1 MLSREQ
7 KEMIWI
13 AATSA
18 AVLFLVI
25 LGNMNLTLPNW
36 SWSFGGSESAALIDV
51 QSVSVPEALKW
62 IRPVNIESVVV
73 PNSAEEIE
81 TVKNLAL
88 AEDLAAPAAPGTS
101 GADAAEISPDIM
113 QRWLLA
119 QEFARDLNLTA
130 PAVPGTSGADA
141 AGISP
146 DIMQRWLL
154 AQEFARDLNLTAPA
168 VPEYVYL
175 LERLGASDWLPRD
188 PSIIWV
194 EATAAPTTSSEPTS
208 RVRYWLPAAMRGEAT
223 AKWTTLPVDEL
234 SLVP

>member
-130 PAVPGTSGADA
+130 PAVP
-141 AGISP
+141 
-146 DIMQRWLL
+146 
-154 AQEFARDLNLTAPA
+154 
-168 VPEYVYL
+168 EYVYL

>member
-13 AATSA
+13 AATAA

-130 PAVPGTSGADA
+130 PAVP
-141 AGISP
+141 
-146 DIMQRWLL
+146 
-154 AQEFARDLNLTAPA
+154 
-168 VPEYVYL
+168 EYVYL